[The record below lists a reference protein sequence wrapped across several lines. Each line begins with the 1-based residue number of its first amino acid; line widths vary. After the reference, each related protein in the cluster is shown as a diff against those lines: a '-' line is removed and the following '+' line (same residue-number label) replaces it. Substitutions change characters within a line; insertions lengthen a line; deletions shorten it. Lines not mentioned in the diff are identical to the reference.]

1 MYFAF
6 PHTLRCCETECRD
19 SYGDATWTSRRQS
32 LVRHLEQEHAIRITT
47 GCNKCSLCGEE
58 FSLHPSGQAYFANGS
73 MEAPNTLARHQCA
86 HCVASLPSAR
96 DLANH
101 THWHAKQDA
110 MVRQA
115 SPRASPALALPA
127 ASSDVQASPSEEQQA
142 SPFRSLR
149 PSVPDPSSGEHPT
162 PPSTDTLLPPLP
174 DTPGSATGEVPG
186 PTDSAA
192 RDLDQIAP
200 DDVDDGPPSTDI
212 SDTGSLL
219 PDQSSTL
226 RSLTREPLAPEGR
239 ERAVQVC
246 CEAMGIVVTTVKL
259 PPVLCFILSRHGG
272 QPVTHGNELRSLER
286 SKPSGSFQ
294 PVFRKKLIVFLA
306 DGLRWD
312 YVDRADYPGFRLLEK
327 LGVRAE
333 RLLPVFPSVSY
344 PNWYSLA
351 TGLYTEDHGILGNY
365 MYDAKTNSYFTM
377 SSPESFHPR
386 WWTRAEPLWTRALR
400 RNRTV
405 AMFWWDGCQVSINGT
420 RPQSCTPYG
429 GYSTEIDHLMNQR
442 IGEAVNA
449 FKTGRLDL
457 AMFYYEGP
465 DAEGHR
471 NGPDSEGI
479 EDAVRKVDRYLWN
492 LQMGLQREG
501 LLEEVNI
508 VVVSDHGMTRTS
520 PESTHHIDMD
530 ALVNER
536 DVHIMLDKGPFAMLH
551 PKPGREHEVLKSL
564 LMKKP
569 KGLNVFTKDNIPDE
583 WHFRNNELVAPIVLL
598 AQEAIHAGI
607 GGPSLIRMVDVY
619 NLMCYMLGM
628 DPAPNSGSWKH
639 VMRFVFNDDD
649 LGPVRV
655 FSCGDHTV
663 LVSVA
668 PFSET
673 SL

>member
-1 MYFAF
+1 MAR
-6 PHTLRCCETECRD
+6 LRTAYRNRF
-19 SYGDATWTSRRQS
+19 T
-32 LVRHLEQEHAIRITT
+32 ITHKNRPVGST
-47 GCNKCSLCGEE
+47 NLCS
-58 FSLHPSGQAYFANGS
+58 
-73 MEAPNTLARHQCA
+73 
-86 HCVASLPSAR
+86 
-96 DLANH
+96 DLAM
-101 THWHAKQDA
+101 A
-110 MVRQA
+110 R
-115 SPRASPALALPA
+115 
-127 ASSDVQASPSEEQQA
+127 SEEA
-142 SPFRSLR
+142 IVLDGCFPFDNR
-149 PSVPDPSSGEHPT
+149 PDAFSEACT
-162 PPSTDTLLPPLP
+162 AKTTKY
-174 DTPGSATGEVPG
+174 
-186 PTDSAA
+186 
-192 RDLDQIAP
+192 
-200 DDVDDGPPSTDI
+200 
-212 SDTGSLL
+212 
-219 PDQSSTL
+219 
-226 RSLTREPLAPEGR
+226 EP
-239 ERAVQVC
+239 
-246 CEAMGIVVTTVKL
+246 
-259 PPVLCFILSRHGG
+259 
-272 QPVTHGNELRSLER
+272 PVTHGNELRSLER

-598 AQEAIHAGI
+598 AQEGHYIMPAPTAVGGGGGGSTLVSIPIPVSVPLPLGQSGGGSQ
-607 GGPSLIRMVDVY
+607 GGPIIITSPPP
-619 NLMCYMLGM
+619 
-628 DPAPNSGSWKH
+628 PAPPNPPMPPHPPAQRPGIAQ
-639 VMRFVFNDDD
+639 VGGATDF
-649 LGPVRV
+649 
-655 FSCGDHTV
+655 CTI
-663 LVSVA
+663 SVA
-668 PFSET
+668 RCSNYCVT
-673 SL
+673 ALQIS